1 MSIPKLKH
9 LKIRALTELVWALA
23 CWDTRPSPEWMAAFF
38 TASHAKLED
47 ARPQHMA
54 CMLNAA
60 AKLEITVPEPWLD
73 QALDS
78 FCHNIEEAKAHD
90 VVSLLSCPSS
100 PSSSSGCRRTI
111 LPGSP

>member
-1 MSIPKLKH
+1 MLVSIPKLKH

-38 TASHAKLED
+38 TASHARLED

-73 QALDS
+73 EALDS
-78 FCHNIEEAKAHD
+78 FCRNIDEAKAHD
-90 VVSLLSCPSS
+90 VVSFALLPFSPLPSG
-100 PSSSSGCRRTI
+100 PVC
-111 LPGSP
+111 LN